1 MAPPARAAVPDAT
14 AARHL
19 TVDGDVGLS
28 DDAARSLAR
37 GFFLGGFLLLPWL
50 WFVNCYFFWP
60 VLRYNAGH
68 DPQLRSYMPGLTV
81 GSSVADSPFPHSLP
95 APSSSELL
103 PCAPTWWDQPLAAVS
118 LSPSLPRLP
127 EPLSPIS
134 APLPPPFVLADVMG
148 SAIGCSVAFSLLA
161 CWSLAYSL
169 GGEALLG
176 ADTWQKLAVYN
187 IVDGIL

>member
-68 DPQLRSYMPGLTV
+68 DPLLRSYV
-81 GSSVADSPFPHSLP
+81 V
-95 APSSSELL
+95 
-103 PCAPTWWDQPLAAVS
+103 
-118 LSPSLPRLP
+118 
-127 EPLSPIS
+127 
-134 APLPPPFVLADVMG
+134 G

-187 IVDGIL
+187 IVDGIM

>member
-68 DPQLRSYMPGLTV
+68 DPLLRSFPPLPP
-81 GSSVADSPFPHSLP
+81 SIPHS
-95 APSSSELL
+95 
-103 PCAPTWWDQPLAAVS
+103 S
-118 LSPSLPRLP
+118 LSPPSH
-127 EPLSPIS
+127 
-134 APLPPPFVLADVMG
+134 VVG
-148 SAIGCSVAFSLLA
+148 SAIGCSFACSLPAFPPAVSSEPPSHQPVLPISLSPHPHPDVT
-161 CWSLAYSL
+161 WSAHHQPQCCF
-169 GGEALLG
+169 LLPC
-176 ADTWQKLAVYN
+176 LFF
-187 IVDGIL
+187 L